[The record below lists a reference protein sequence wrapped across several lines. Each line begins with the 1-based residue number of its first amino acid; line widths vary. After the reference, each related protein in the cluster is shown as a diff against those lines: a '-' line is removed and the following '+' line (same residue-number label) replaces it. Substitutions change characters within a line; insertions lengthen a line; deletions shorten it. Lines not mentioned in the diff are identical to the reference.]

1 MFRAIIIGNLGSDAR
16 IEANNGRP
24 FVSFSVAHND
34 RFVKEDGTVKETSQW
49 ISCTLNGDGGKLL
62 PFLKKGRQVYVEGR
76 ASVRCFSS
84 EKERRFVAGVNL
96 NVDHL
101 ELIGSQVDEVPRVLH
116 DADGVM
122 HNVRKAYFIN
132 EDEANAV
139 LKGRESALMFTAA
152 GDNYL
157 LTAPCWITTT
167 PQQNT
172 QQQEQVEVFDG
183 GKADDNSAELQQK
196 MSNVKSKKK

>member
-16 IEANNGRP
+16 VEANNGRP

-49 ISCTLNGDGGKLL
+49 VSCTLNGDGGKLL

-122 HNVRKAYFIN
+122 HYIRKAYFIN
-132 EDEANAV
+132 NEEAYDI

-157 LTAPCWITTT
+157 LTAPCWITPS
-167 PQQNT
+167 PQQDT

-183 GKADDNSAELQQK
+183 GKTDDNTAELQQK

>member
-16 IEANNGRP
+16 VEANNGRP

-76 ASVRCFSS
+76 ASLRCFSS
-84 EKERRFVAGVNL
+84 EKERRLVAGVNL

-101 ELIGSQVDEVPRVLH
+101 ELIGSQVDDVPRVLH

-132 EDEANAV
+132 NEEANDI

-157 LTAPCWITTT
+157 LTAPCWITTAH
-167 PQQNT
+167 QQNT

-183 GKADDNSAELQQK
+183 GKTDDNTAELQQK